1 MKKIDIKPCRITYL
15 PQTFQYPGKTEMN
28 IFAKTK
34 QKYICSANILCLE
47 EWRNCIENMNKKYLK
62 FRQL

>member
-1 MKKIDIKPCRITYL
+1 
-15 PQTFQYPGKTEMN
+15 MN

-34 QKYICSANILCLE
+34 QKYICSTNILCLE

-62 FRQL
+62 FRQLYETGPTII